1 MALFKVVLIYCDI
14 TVLFYAHV
22 TVFCTVV
29 VGYNLI
35 KYVAMWSQK
44 KRFAYRNAIV
54 ALTLGCMVLFLLLFI
69 NEQPLA
75 WALFMLIA
83 ALSLVYTMP
92 LFHKQG
98 LRYFP
103 VVKLFIVAISWV
115 LLLLFYPV
123 LTVYNDQASVSAV
136 AVFEIPFFELR
147 AAQLVIFVLAL
158 CIPFEIR
165 DLKYD
170 EITLRTLPQLVGIKT
185 AKIIGLLLLLHI
197 PLLEFLEENTSTFLG
212 VEVLV
217 IITITGMAIWFSDQ
231 FKTDY
236 YASFF
241 VEAIPVLWL
250 FLLWFK

>member
-1 MALFKVVLIYCDI
+1 
-14 TVLFYAHV
+14 
-22 TVFCTVV
+22 
-29 VGYNLI
+29 
-35 KYVAMWSQK
+35 
-44 KRFAYRNAIV
+44 
-54 ALTLGCMVLFLLLFI
+54 
-69 NEQPLA
+69 
-75 WALFMLIA
+75 
-83 ALSLVYTMP
+83 
-92 LFHKQG
+92 
-98 LRYFP
+98 
-103 VVKLFIVAISWV
+103 
-115 LLLLFYPV
+115 
-123 LTVYNDQASVSAV
+123 
-136 AVFEIPFFELR
+136 VFEIPFIELR
-147 AAQLVIFVLAL
+147 AAQLVLFVLAL